1 MLRNFRKQILM
12 SGVAGMI
19 SAFTFGQVIAQEFPS
34 KSIRLVAPIAAS
46 GMTDIVA
53 RQMAHKLQERLGVP
67 VVVDNKPGAGGNIGV
82 EAVVRAAPDGYTLLL
97 AFPGPIV
104 VNPSL
109 YKNLTY
115 DPVRDLAPVSLL
127 TSYPLLLAVNAQVP
141 AQTLAEFIAL
151 AKQKTG
157 GLSYGSAGN
166 ASTAH
171 LAMELFMRQA
181 GIQMVHVPYKGAAP
195 AMTDLIGG
203 RLAVVFDSMT
213 VVMPQVEAGK
223 IRALAIS
230 SKVRSPAA
238 PNLPTVAESGLS
250 NFVVEG
256 WYGVLAPAG
265 TPAVIVNRLSKEFTA
280 IVNDSEVRK
289 DFLKRG
295 LEPLG
300 KDAAFFGQVI
310 KDERLMWHR
319 VVTESNIKID

>member
-1 MLRNFRKQILM
+1 MLRHFRKNILM
-12 SGVAGMI
+12 LGVAGLI
-19 SAFTFGQVIAQEFPS
+19 GALAHSQVIAQEFPT

-53 RQMAHKLQERLGVP
+53 RQMAQKLQERLGVP

-141 AQTLAEFIAL
+141 AQTLADFIAL

-181 GIQMVHVPYKGAAP
+181 DIQMVHVPYKGAAP

-213 VVMPQVEAGK
+213 LVMPQVEAGK

-230 SKVRSPAA
+230 SKVRSAAA
-238 PNLPTVAESGLS
+238 PDLPTVAESGLS

-256 WYGVLAPAG
+256 WYGVLAPSG
-265 TPAVIVNRLSKEFTA
+265 TPGAIVNRLSKEFTA
-280 IVNDSEVRK
+280 IVNDADVKK

-310 KDERLMWHR
+310 KSEREMWHR

>member
-1 MLRNFRKQILM
+1 MLRDLRNKMLM
-12 SGVAGMI
+12 VVVGVLINAFAYSQV
-19 SAFTFGQVIAQEFPS
+19 SAQDFPS

-53 RQMAHKLQERLGVP
+53 RQMAQKLQERLGVP

-115 DPVRDLAPVSLL
+115 DPVRDLVPVSLL

-141 AQTLAEFIAL
+141 VKTLTEFIAL

-171 LAMELFMRQA
+171 LAMELLMRQA
-181 GIQMVHVPYKGAAP
+181 DIQMVHVPYKGAAP

-213 VVMPQVEAGK
+213 LVMPQVEAGK

-238 PNLPTVAESGLS
+238 PDLPTVAESGLS

-256 WYGVLAPAG
+256 WYGVLAPTG
-265 TPAVIVNRLSKEFTA
+265 TPDAIVNRLSKEFTA
-280 IVNDSEVRK
+280 IVNDSEVKK

-310 KDERLMWHR
+310 KAERLMWHR

>member
-1 MLRNFRKQILM
+1 MLRNFRRKILM
-12 SGVAGMI
+12 SCGAGVV
-19 SAFTFGQVIAQEFPS
+19 SAFAYGQVIAQEFPS

-53 RQMAHKLQERLGVP
+53 RQMAQKLQERLGVP

-151 AKQKTG
+151 AKQQTG

-171 LAMELFMRQA
+171 LAMELFMYL
-181 GIQMVHVPYKGAAP
+181 V
-195 AMTDLIGG
+195 
-203 RLAVVFDSMT
+203 
-213 VVMPQVEAGK
+213 QVQ
-223 IRALAIS
+223 L
-230 SKVRSPAA
+230 
-238 PNLPTVAESGLS
+238 
-250 NFVVEG
+250 
-256 WYGVLAPAG
+256 
-265 TPAVIVNRLSKEFTA
+265 
-280 IVNDSEVRK
+280 
-289 DFLKRG
+289 
-295 LEPLG
+295 
-300 KDAAFFGQVI
+300 
-310 KDERLMWHR
+310 H
-319 VVTESNIKID
+319 

>member
-1 MLRNFRKQILM
+1 MGSL
-12 SGVAGMI
+12 I
-19 SAFTFGQVIAQEFPS
+19 STFASSHACAQDFPS

-53 RQMAHKLQERLGVP
+53 RQMAQKLQERLGVP

-82 EAVVRAAPDGYTLLL
+82 ETVVRAAPDGYTLLL

-109 YKNLTY
+109 YKNLAY
-115 DPVRDLAPVSLL
+115 DPVRDLAPVNLL
-127 TSYPLLLAVNAQVP
+127 TSYPLLLAVNAEVP
-141 AQTLAEFIAL
+141 AKTLAEFIAL

-213 VVMPQVEAGK
+213 LVMPQVEAGK

-238 PNLPTVAESGLS
+238 PDLPTVAESGLS
-250 NFVVEG
+250 DFVVEG
-256 WYGVLAPAG
+256 WYGVLAPSG
-265 TPAVIVNRLSKEFTA
+265 TPEAIVNRLSKEFTA
-280 IVNDSEVRK
+280 IVNDADVKK

-300 KDAAFFGQVI
+300 KDAAFFGHVL
-310 KDERLMWHR
+310 KAERAMWHR

>member
-1 MLRNFRKQILM
+1 MLRDLRNKMLM
-12 SGVAGMI
+12 IVVGSLIGAY
-19 SAFTFGQVIAQEFPS
+19 GQVSAQDFPS

-53 RQMAHKLQERLGVP
+53 RQMAQKLQERLGVP

-141 AQTLAEFIAL
+141 AKTLAEFIAL

-171 LAMELFMRQA
+171 LAMELLMRQA
-181 GIQMVHVPYKGAAP
+181 DIQMVHVPYKGAAP

-213 VVMPQVEAGK
+213 LVMPQVEAGK

-238 PNLPTVAESGLS
+238 PDLPTVAESGLS

-256 WYGVLAPAG
+256 WYGVLAPSG
-265 TPAVIVNRLSKEFTA
+265 TPDAIVNRLSKEFTA
-280 IVNDSEVRK
+280 IVNDSEVKK

-310 KDERLMWHR
+310 KAERLMWHR
-319 VVTESNIKID
+319 VVTDSNIKID

>member
-213 VVMPQVEAGK
+213 LVMPQVEAGK

-265 TPAVIVNRLSKEFTA
+265 TPEAIVNRLSKEFTA

>member
-1 MLRNFRKQILM
+1 MFCDARKKLFIVCL
-12 SGVAGMI
+12 SGLIQV
-19 SAFTFGQVIAQEFPS
+19 FTSSQVSAQEFPS
-34 KSIRLVAPIAAS
+34 KPIRLVAPIAAS

-53 RQMAHKLQERLGVP
+53 RQMAQKLQERLGVP

-82 EAVVRAAPDGYTLLL
+82 ETVVRAAPDGYTLLL

-115 DPVRDLAPVSLL
+115 DPVRDLAPVNLL

-141 AQTLAEFIAL
+141 AKTLAEFIAL
-151 AKQKTG
+151 AKQKSG

-181 GIQMVHVPYKGAAP
+181 NVQMVHVPYKGAAP

-213 VVMPQVEAGK
+213 LVMPQVEAGK

-238 PNLPTVAESGLS
+238 PDLPTVAESGLS
-250 NFVVEG
+250 DFVVEG
-256 WYGVLAPAG
+256 WYGVLAPTG
-265 TPAVIVNRLSKEFTA
+265 TPEAVINRLSKEFTA
-280 IVNDSEVRK
+280 IVNDAEVKK

-300 KDAAFFGQVI
+300 KDGAFFGQVI
-310 KDERLMWHR
+310 KAERAMWHR
-319 VVTESNIKID
+319 VVTESNITID

>member
-1 MLRNFRKQILM
+1 MLRDFRKKIFM
-12 SGVAGMI
+12 IGVGGLI
-19 SAFTFGQVIAQEFPS
+19 SALANGQAIAQEFPS
-34 KSIRLVAPIAAS
+34 KPIRLVAPIAAS

-53 RQMAHKLQERLGVP
+53 RQMAQKLQERLGVP

-127 TSYPLLLAVNAQVP
+127 TSYPLLLAVNAELP
-141 AQTLAEFIAL
+141 AKTLAEFIAL

-181 GIQMVHVPYKGAAP
+181 NIQMVHVPYKGAAP

-213 VVMPQVEAGK
+213 LVMPQVEAGK

-238 PNLPTVAESGLS
+238 PDLPTVAESGLS
-250 NFVVEG
+250 DFVVEG
-256 WYGVLAPAG
+256 WYGVLAPSG
-265 TPAVIVNRLSKEFTA
+265 TPDVIVNRLSKEFTA
-280 IVNDSEVRK
+280 IVNDADVKK

-310 KDERLMWHR
+310 KAERLMWHR
-319 VVTESNIKID
+319 VVTESHIKID

>member
-213 VVMPQVEAGK
+213 LVMPQVEAGK

-265 TPAVIVNRLSKEFTA
+265 TPAAIVNRLSKEFTA
-280 IVNDSEVRK
+280 IVNDAEVRK

>member
-1 MLRNFRKQILM
+1 MLCDLRKKLFM
-12 SGVAGMI
+12 FFLGSLI
-19 SAFTFGQVIAQEFPS
+19 SSFASSHVFAQDFPS

-53 RQMAHKLQERLGVP
+53 RQMAQKLQERLGVP

-82 EAVVRAAPDGYTLLL
+82 ETVVRAAPDGYTLLL

-109 YKNLTY
+109 YKNLAY
-115 DPVRDLAPVSLL
+115 DPVRDLAPVNLL
-127 TSYPLLLAVNAQVP
+127 TSYPLLLAVNVEVP
-141 AQTLAEFIAL
+141 AKTLAEFITL

-181 GIQMVHVPYKGAAP
+181 GIQMVHVPYTGAAP

-213 VVMPQVEAGK
+213 LVMPQVEAGK

-238 PNLPTVAESGLS
+238 PDLPTVAESGLS
-250 NFVVEG
+250 DFVVEG
-256 WYGVLAPAG
+256 WYGVLAPSG
-265 TPAVIVNRLSKEFTA
+265 TPEAIVNRLSKEFTA
-280 IVNDSEVRK
+280 IVNDADVKR

-310 KDERLMWHR
+310 KAERAMWHR

>member
-1 MLRNFRKQILM
+1 MLRDLRNKMLM
-12 SGVAGMI
+12 IVVGSLIG
-19 SAFTFGQVIAQEFPS
+19 AFVYGQVSAQDFPS

-53 RQMAHKLQERLGVP
+53 RQMAQKLQERLGVP

-141 AQTLAEFIAL
+141 AKTLTEFIAL

-171 LAMELFMRQA
+171 LAMELLMRQA
-181 GIQMVHVPYKGAAP
+181 DIQMVHVPYKGAAP

-213 VVMPQVEAGK
+213 LVMPQVEAGK

-238 PNLPTVAESGLS
+238 PDLPTVAESGLS

-256 WYGVLAPAG
+256 WYGVLAPTG
-265 TPAVIVNRLSKEFTA
+265 TPDAIVNRLSKEFTA
-280 IVNDSEVRK
+280 IVNDSEVKK

-310 KDERLMWHR
+310 KAERLMWHR
-319 VVTESNIKID
+319 VVTDSNIKID

>member
-12 SGVAGMI
+12 NGVAGVI
-19 SAFTFGQVIAQEFPS
+19 SAFACGQVIAQEFPS

-53 RQMAHKLQERLGVP
+53 RQMAQKLQERLGVP

-157 GLSYGSAGN
+157 SLSYGSAGN

-213 VVMPQVEAGK
+213 LVMPQVEAGK

-256 WYGVLAPAG
+256 WYGVLAPTG
-265 TPAVIVNRLSKEFTA
+265 TPVAIVNRLSKEFTA
-280 IVNDSEVRK
+280 IVNDAEVRK

-310 KDERLMWHR
+310 KSERLMWQR

>member
-1 MLRNFRKQILM
+1 MLRDFRKKIFM
-12 SGVAGMI
+12 IGVGGLI
-19 SAFTFGQVIAQEFPS
+19 SALANGQAIAQEFPS
-34 KSIRLVAPIAAS
+34 KPIRLVAPIAAS

-53 RQMAHKLQERLGVP
+53 RQMAQKLQERLGVP

-127 TSYPLLLAVNAQVP
+127 TSYPLLLAVNAELPVK
-141 AQTLAEFIAL
+141 TLAEFIAS

-181 GIQMVHVPYKGAAP
+181 NIQMVHVPYKGAAP

-213 VVMPQVEAGK
+213 LVMPQVEAGK

-238 PNLPTVAESGLS
+238 PDLPTVAESGLS
-250 NFVVEG
+250 DFVVEG
-256 WYGVLAPAG
+256 WYGVLAPSG
-265 TPAVIVNRLSKEFTA
+265 TPDAIVNRLSKEFTA
-280 IVNDSEVRK
+280 IVNDADVKK

-310 KDERLMWHR
+310 KAERLMWHR
-319 VVTESNIKID
+319 VVTESHIKID

>member
-1 MLRNFRKQILM
+1 MLCDFRKKIFMFFMGSL
-12 SGVAGMI
+12 I
-19 SAFTFGQVIAQEFPS
+19 STFASSHACAQDFPS

-53 RQMAHKLQERLGVP
+53 RQMAQKLQERLGVP

-82 EAVVRAAPDGYTLLL
+82 ETVVRAAPDGYTLLL

-109 YKNLTY
+109 YKNLAY
-115 DPVRDLAPVSLL
+115 DPVRDLAPVNLL
-127 TSYPLLLAVNAQVP
+127 TSYPLLLAVNAEVP
-141 AQTLAEFIAL
+141 AKTLAEFIAL

-213 VVMPQVEAGK
+213 LVMPQVEAGK

-238 PNLPTVAESGLS
+238 PDLPTVAESGLS
-250 NFVVEG
+250 DFVVEG
-256 WYGVLAPAG
+256 WYGVLAPSG
-265 TPAVIVNRLSKEFTA
+265 TPEAIVNRLSKEFTA
-280 IVNDSEVRK
+280 IVNDADVKK

-300 KDAAFFGQVI
+300 KDAAFFGHVL
-310 KDERLMWHR
+310 KAERAMWHR

>member
-1 MLRNFRKQILM
+1 MLRDFRTKILM
-12 SGVAGMI
+12 LVLGGLI
-19 SAFTFGQVIAQEFPS
+19 SALAIGQVIAQEFPS

-53 RQMAHKLQERLGVP
+53 RQMAQKLQERLGVP

-115 DPVRDLAPVSLL
+115 DPVRDLTPVSLL

-181 GIQMVHVPYKGAAP
+181 DIQMVHVPYKGAAP

-213 VVMPQVEAGK
+213 LVMPQVEAGK

-238 PNLPTVAESGLS
+238 PDLPTVAESGLS
-250 NFVVEG
+250 DFVVEG
-256 WYGVLAPAG
+256 WYGVLAPTS
-265 TPAVIVNRLSKEFTA
+265 TPDAIVNRLSKEFTA
-280 IVNDSEVRK
+280 IVNDSDVKK

-300 KDAAFFGQVI
+300 KDAAFFGKVI
-310 KDERLMWHR
+310 QAERLMWHR
-319 VVTESNIKID
+319 VVTQSNIKID

>member
-213 VVMPQVEAGK
+213 LVMPQVEAGK

-238 PNLPTVAESGLS
+238 PDLPTVAESGLS

-265 TPAVIVNRLSKEFTA
+265 TPAAIVNRLSKEFTA
-280 IVNDSEVRK
+280 IVNDAEVRK

>member
-1 MLRNFRKQILM
+1 MLCDLRKKLFM
-12 SGVAGMI
+12 FFLGSLI
-19 SAFTFGQVIAQEFPS
+19 SSFASSHVFAQDFPS

-53 RQMAHKLQERLGVP
+53 RQMAQKLQERLGVP

-82 EAVVRAAPDGYTLLL
+82 ETVVRAAPDGYTLLL

-109 YKNLTY
+109 YKNLAY
-115 DPVRDLAPVSLL
+115 DPVRDLAPVNLL
-127 TSYPLLLAVNAQVP
+127 TSYPLLLAVNVEVP
-141 AQTLAEFIAL
+141 AKTLAEFITL

-213 VVMPQVEAGK
+213 LVMPQVEAGK

-238 PNLPTVAESGLS
+238 PDLPTVAESGLS
-250 NFVVEG
+250 DFVVEG
-256 WYGVLAPAG
+256 WYGVLAPSG
-265 TPAVIVNRLSKEFTA
+265 TPEAIVNRLSKEFTA
-280 IVNDSEVRK
+280 IVNDADVKR

-310 KDERLMWHR
+310 KAERAMWHR

>member
-1 MLRNFRKQILM
+1 MGSL
-12 SGVAGMI
+12 I
-19 SAFTFGQVIAQEFPS
+19 STFASSHVCAQDYPS

-53 RQMAHKLQERLGVP
+53 RQMAQKLQERLGVP

-82 EAVVRAAPDGYTLLL
+82 ETVVRAAPDGYTLLL

-109 YKNLTY
+109 YKNLAY
-115 DPVRDLAPVSLL
+115 DPVRDLAPVNLL
-127 TSYPLLLAVNAQVP
+127 TSYPLLLAVNAEVP
-141 AQTLAEFIAL
+141 AKTLAEFIAL

-213 VVMPQVEAGK
+213 LVMPQVEAGK

-238 PNLPTVAESGLS
+238 PDLPTVAESGLS
-250 NFVVEG
+250 DFVVEG
-256 WYGVLAPAG
+256 WYGVLAPSG
-265 TPAVIVNRLSKEFTA
+265 TPEAIVNRLSKEFTA
-280 IVNDSEVRK
+280 IVNDADVKK

-300 KDAAFFGQVI
+300 KDAAFFGHVL
-310 KDERLMWHR
+310 KAERAMWHR

>member
-1 MLRNFRKQILM
+1 MRCDFRKKLFILCVG
-12 SGVAGMI
+12 SLI
-19 SAFTFGQVIAQEFPS
+19 STFASSHVCAQDYPS

-53 RQMAHKLQERLGVP
+53 RQMAQKLQERLGVP

-82 EAVVRAAPDGYTLLL
+82 ETVVRAAPDGYTLLL

-109 YKNLTY
+109 YKNLAY
-115 DPVRDLAPVSLL
+115 DPVRDLAPVNLL
-127 TSYPLLLAVNAQVP
+127 TSYPLLLAVNVEVP
-141 AQTLAEFIAL
+141 AKTLAEFIAL

-181 GIQMVHVPYKGAAP
+181 DIQMVHVPYKGAAP

-213 VVMPQVEAGK
+213 LVMPQVEAGK

-238 PNLPTVAESGLS
+238 PDLPTVAESGLS
-250 NFVVEG
+250 DFVVEG
-256 WYGVLAPAG
+256 WYGVLAPSG
-265 TPAVIVNRLSKEFTA
+265 TPEAIVNRLSKEFTA
-280 IVNDSEVRK
+280 IVNDSDVKK

-310 KDERLMWHR
+310 KAERSMWHR

>member
-1 MLRNFRKQILM
+1 MLFDLRKKLFLLF
-12 SGVAGMI
+12 AGSLI
-19 SAFTFGQVIAQEFPS
+19 SAFTSSHVSAQDFPS

-53 RQMAHKLQERLGVP
+53 RQMAQKLQERLGVP

-109 YKNLTY
+109 YKNLAY

-127 TSYPLLLAVNAQVP
+127 TSYPLLLAVNAEVP
-141 AQTLAEFIAL
+141 AKTLAEFIAL

-213 VVMPQVEAGK
+213 LVMPQVEAGK

-238 PNLPTVAESGLS
+238 PDLPTVAESGLS
-250 NFVVEG
+250 DFVVEG
-256 WYGVLAPAG
+256 WYGVLAPSG
-265 TPAVIVNRLSKEFTA
+265 TPEAIVNRLSKEFTA
-280 IVNDSEVRK
+280 IVNDSDVKK

-310 KDERLMWHR
+310 KAERTMWHR

>member
-1 MLRNFRKQILM
+1 MLRHFRKNILLL
-12 SGVAGMI
+12 GVAGLI
-19 SAFTFGQVIAQEFPS
+19 GALAHSQVIAQEFPT

-53 RQMAHKLQERLGVP
+53 RQMAQKLQERLGVP

-213 VVMPQVEAGK
+213 LVMPQVEAGK

-280 IVNDSEVRK
+280 IVNDAEVRK

>member
-1 MLRNFRKQILM
+1 MFRHFRKQILM
-12 SGVAGMI
+12 RCVAGVI
-19 SAFTFGQVIAQEFPS
+19 SAFAFGQVIGQEFPS

-53 RQMAHKLQERLGVP
+53 RQMAQKLQERLGVP

-181 GIQMVHVPYKGAAP
+181 DIQMVHVPYKGAAP

-213 VVMPQVEAGK
+213 LVMPQVEAGK

-238 PNLPTVAESGLS
+238 PDLPTVAESGLS

-265 TPAVIVNRLSKEFTA
+265 TPDVIVNRLSKEFTA

-310 KDERLMWHR
+310 QAERLMWQR

>member
-53 RQMAHKLQERLGVP
+53 RQMAQKLQERLGVP

-213 VVMPQVEAGK
+213 LVMPQVEAGK

-238 PNLPTVAESGLS
+238 PDLPTVAESGLS

>member
-1 MLRNFRKQILM
+1 MLRDFRKKIFM
-12 SGVAGMI
+12 IGVGGLI
-19 SAFTFGQVIAQEFPS
+19 STLAIAHAIAQEFPS
-34 KSIRLVAPIAAS
+34 KSIRLVTPIAAS

-53 RQMAHKLQERLGVP
+53 RQMAQKLQERLGVP

-82 EAVVRAAPDGYTLLL
+82 EVVVRAAPDGYTLLL

-127 TSYPLLLAVNAQVP
+127 TSYPLLLAVNAELPVK
-141 AQTLAEFIAL
+141 TLAEFIAL

-181 GIQMVHVPYKGAAP
+181 NIQMVHVPYKGAAP

-213 VVMPQVEAGK
+213 LVMPQVEAGK

-238 PNLPTVAESGLS
+238 PDLPTVSESGLS
-250 NFVVEG
+250 DFVVEG
-256 WYGVLAPAG
+256 WYGVLAPTG
-265 TPAVIVNRLSKEFTA
+265 TPDAIVNRLSKEFTA
-280 IVNDSEVRK
+280 IVNDAEVKK

-310 KDERLMWHR
+310 QAERLMWHR
-319 VVTESNIKID
+319 VVTESKIQID

>member
-1 MLRNFRKQILM
+1 MLCHFRRKILM
-12 SGVAGMI
+12 SCAAGVI
-19 SAFTFGQVIAQEFPS
+19 SAFAYGQVIAQEFPS

-53 RQMAHKLQERLGVP
+53 RQMAQKLQERLGVP

-141 AQTLAEFIAL
+141 VQTLAEFIAL
-151 AKQKTG
+151 AKQQTG

-213 VVMPQVEAGK
+213 LVMPQVEAGK

-256 WYGVLAPAG
+256 WYGVLAPTG

>member
-1 MLRNFRKQILM
+1 MLRNFRNKLLM
-12 SGVAGMI
+12 VVVGALI
-19 SAFTFGQVIAQEFPS
+19 SACAYSQVSAQDFPS
-34 KSIRLVAPIAAS
+34 KSIRLVTPIAAS

-53 RQMAHKLQERLGVP
+53 RQMAQKLQERLGVP

-115 DPVRDLAPVSLL
+115 DPVRDLTPVSLL

-141 AQTLAEFIAL
+141 AKTLAEFIAL

-171 LAMELFMRQA
+171 LAMELLMRQA
-181 GIQMVHVPYKGAAP
+181 DIQMVHVPYKGAAP

-213 VVMPQVEAGK
+213 LVMPQVEAGK

-238 PNLPTVAESGLS
+238 PDLPTVAESGLS

-256 WYGVLAPAG
+256 WYGVLAPTG
-265 TPAVIVNRLSKEFTA
+265 TPDAIVNRLSKEFTA
-280 IVNDSEVRK
+280 IVNDSEVKK

-300 KDAAFFGQVI
+300 KDAEFFGQVI
-310 KDERLMWHR
+310 KAERLMWHR

>member
-1 MLRNFRKQILM
+1 MLRDLRNKMLM
-12 SGVAGMI
+12 IVVGSLIG
-19 SAFTFGQVIAQEFPS
+19 AFAYGQVSAQDFPS

-53 RQMAHKLQERLGVP
+53 RQMAQKLQERLGVP

-141 AQTLAEFIAL
+141 AKTLAEFIAL

-171 LAMELFMRQA
+171 LAMELLMRQA
-181 GIQMVHVPYKGAAP
+181 DIQMVHVPYKGAAP

-213 VVMPQVEAGK
+213 LVMPQVEAGK

-238 PNLPTVAESGLS
+238 PDLPTVAESGLS

-256 WYGVLAPAG
+256 WYGVLAPTG
-265 TPAVIVNRLSKEFTA
+265 TPDAIVNRLSKEFTA
-280 IVNDSEVRK
+280 IVNDSEVKK

-310 KDERLMWHR
+310 KAERLMWHR
-319 VVTESNIKID
+319 VVTDSNIKID